1 MHRMLADDL
10 KAAGYVV
17 SLAADIGDAVRVV
30 SATGVSLML
39 LDSDVLGAEKFEGI
53 TRLRRVT
60 SGPLILLHGSA
71 SIDERTAAL
80 DSGADDCVT
89 TPPAISE
96 LHARIRALLRRSSP
110 AMLMERVQRIGEIE
124 LDRDTRLVRVNGESV
139 KLTPREWELLLVLA
153 QRTGQVVTQQ
163 ELLTTVWGA
172 RHRGNAQYLRVYVG
186 HLRRKL
192 GPAASL
198 LQTIAGIGFR
208 LGFPK

>member
-1 MHRMLADDL
+1 
-10 KAAGYVV
+10 
-17 SLAADIGDAVRVV
+17 
-30 SATGVSLML
+30 
-39 LDSDVLGAEKFEGI
+39 
-53 TRLRRVT
+53 
-60 SGPLILLHGSA
+60 
-71 SIDERTAAL
+71 
-80 DSGADDCVT
+80 
-89 TPPAISE
+89 
-96 LHARIRALLRRSSP
+96 
-110 AMLMERVQRIGEIE
+110 
-124 LDRDTRLVRVNGESV
+124 LVRVNGESV